1 MPIAL
6 PIDEFLQ
13 PPGPILDVRSPGEY
27 AQGHIPGAVSF
38 PLFSDDER
46 AQVGTCYKQVGRDE
60 AVELGFEIAGP
71 KCASFIRAAKELAP
85 ERHLR
90 LHCWRGGMRSG
101 GLGWIL
107 ETAGFTVHTLDGG
120 YKAYRG
126 WVRQVLATPK
136 PMIILGGMTGTSK
149 TLILQELAH
158 LGEPVID
165 LEHLANNRGSSY
177 GALMLPPQPSTEHYE
192 NLLAAEWVRF
202 NGDRPIWLEAES
214 RRVGTCRIPDELFLQ
229 MMAAPTVEVTRSV
242 EERLDLLVSIY
253 GEADPEELVV
263 ATQRIQKRLGGQR
276 TQAAVAFIQAGD
288 LRSACAI
295 ILDYY
300 DRTYRHDLERRGNT
314 IPQVDITGLSPV
326 ESARQLLDR
335 LPRLQADF
343 SHKKQGPTLTPA
355 L

>member
-1 MPIAL
+1 MPLSL
-6 PIDEFLQ
+6 PIQDFLQ
-13 PPGPILDVRSPGEY
+13 GVGPILDVRSPGEY

-38 PLFSDDER
+38 PLFTDEER
-46 AQVGTCYKQVGRDE
+46 ARVGTCYKQVGRDE
-60 AVELGFEIAGP
+60 AVDLGFEIAGP
-71 KCASFIRAAKELAP
+71 KCAFFIRQAKELAP
-85 ERHLR
+85 DRKLR
-90 LHCWRGGMRSG
+90 VHCWRGGMRSG

-107 ETAGFTVHTLDGG
+107 ETAGFAVHTLEGG
-120 YKAYRG
+120 YKTYRR

-136 PMIILGGMTGTSK
+136 PMMILGGMTGTSK
-149 TLILQELAH
+149 TLILQELAK

-192 NLLAAEWVRF
+192 NLLATAWVSY
-202 NGDRPIWLEAES
+202 GEDRPIWLEAES

-229 MMAAPTVEVTRSV
+229 MIAAPAVEVTRSV

-253 GEADPEELVV
+253 GEANPEDLII

-276 TQAAVAFIQAGD
+276 TQAAVEFIQAGD

-300 DRTYRHDLERRGNT
+300 DRTYRHDLERRKQA
-314 IPQVDITGLSPV
+314 IPQLDITGLSPA
-326 ESARQLLDR
+326 ESAQR
-335 LPRLQADF
+335 LIQFCR
-343 SHKKQGPTLTPA
+343 PA
-355 L
+355 RSDKGARV